1 MSKMKAILFDLDG
14 TLIDSSEGITKSA
27 QYALKHF
34 GIEVSDLDTLKAFI
48 GPPLMYSFTNR
59 YHFSEE
65 QAREA
70 VLVYRE
76 RYNVIGI
83 FECSLYPH
91 VRECVEELKQRG
103 YRIGMASSKPEAACK
118 RILAHFDLLDLF
130 DEVVGATPDGS
141 IDTKEEVL
149 KELMRR
155 WSDISVDEMCLIGD
169 TMFDVE
175 GANQVGIP
183 SLVVSF
189 GFGQVEEMLNVGA
202 KAVCD
207 DMIELPDLIEKVFE

>member
-1 MSKMKAILFDLDG
+1 M
-14 TLIDSSEGITKSA
+14 
-27 QYALKHF
+27 
-34 GIEVSDLDTLKAFI
+34 
-48 GPPLMYSFTNR
+48 
-59 YHFSEE
+59 
-65 QAREA
+65 
-70 VLVYRE
+70 
-76 RYNVIGI
+76 
-83 FECSLYPH
+83 
-91 VRECVEELKQRG
+91 
-103 YRIGMASSKPEAACK
+103 
-118 RILAHFDLLDLF
+118 
-130 DEVVGATPDGS
+130 VGATPDGS

-189 GFGQVEEMLNVGA
+189 GFGQVEEMLKAGA

>member
-1 MSKMKAILFDLDG
+1 MGKIKAVLFDLDG

-27 QYALKHF
+27 QYALKRF
-34 GIEVSDLDTLKAFI
+34 GIEVEELDSLKFFI
-48 GPPLMYSFTNR
+48 GPPLVYTFTR
-59 YHFSEE
+59 HYKFSME
-65 QAREA
+65 QAKEA
-70 VLVYRE
+70 VASYRE

-91 VRECVEELKQRG
+91 VRECIEELKRRG

-118 RILAHFDLLDLF
+118 RILEHFKLLDLF

-149 KELMRR
+149 RELLRR
-155 WSDISVDEMCLIGD
+155 WEDVSADELCLIGD
-169 TMFDVE
+169 TMFDVA
-175 GANQVGIP
+175 GAQQVGIAC
-183 SLVVSF
+183 VAVSF
-189 GFGQVEEMLNVGA
+189 GFGQVEEMLKAGA

-207 DMIELPDLIEKVFE
+207 DLIELPGLMEKVFE